1 VVFIEAGGS
10 STRSAKEEGM
20 RKTSCNLSGTP
31 TRLPW
36 TRWVIVAAL
45 AAGLLVLAGCG
56 GGSSK
61 TTAPQTTSAAG
72 AGVSAAARKTARAT
86 LAKGEQPPEFTA
98 PGPAFDASKARGKT
112 LFVVNLL
119 SSIPLI
125 QVSNS
130 AAADA
135 LKLVGAR
142 FVQYDGKGSVSEYSA
157 GINQAISQHADAIA
171 LFAIDPNLV
180 AGPLKKAKAAG
191 IPVIVIQYG
200 DPGAQMPFGLDTQVT
215 YCYSC
220 AGKLMASYILA
231 NAKDTAPS
239 VALLESTEV
248 TNSKWEIDG
257 FKNTFD
263 QLCPSCK
270 VIEQNVPV
278 ADWQT
283 KIPTLTQSLIR
294 SHPNLDYIVPIYDGM
309 ALFVVPA
316 IHSAN
321 AADKVSV
328 VTFNGTLGLMQNMAD
343 GNVVRADIGSPQAW
357 EGWALADQFLRIV
370 TGQKPLV
377 DTKVGLRAFDETN
390 IADVPL
396 KKPEATWY
404 GVDFEPVYKKMWG
417 VGK

>member
-1 VVFIEAGGS
+1 
-10 STRSAKEEGM
+10 M
-20 RKTSCNLSGTP
+20 RKTSCNSSGTRKRRVVP
-31 TRLPW
+31 LPW
-36 TRWVIVAAL
+36 TRAGVVAAL

-56 GGSSK
+56 GGSSSSETTSQSGET
-61 TTAPQTTSAAG
+61 TTAAAS
-72 AGVSAAARKTARAT
+72 GVSASARESAQAT
-86 LAKGEQPPEFTA
+86 LTKGEQPPEFTA

-125 QVSNS
+125 QVTNG

-142 FVQYDGKGSVSEYSA
+142 LVQYDGKGSVSEYTA
-157 GINQAISQHADAIA
+157 GINQAISQRADAIV

-191 IPVIVIQYG
+191 IPVIIVQYG
-200 DPGAQMPFGLDTQVT
+200 DPGAEMPFGLDTQVT

-231 NAKDTAPS
+231 NADEGDSPS
-239 VALLESTEV
+239 AALLVSREV

-257 FKNTFD
+257 FKSTF
-263 QLCPSCK
+263 QELCPSCE

-343 GNVVRADIGSPQAW
+343 GNVVRADVGSPQAW
-357 EGWALADQFLRIV
+357 QGWALADQFLRVV

-377 DTKVGLRAFDETN
+377 DTKVGLRVFDETN
-390 IADVPL
+390 IGDVPL

-404 GVDFEPVYKKMWG
+404 GVDFEPVYKQMWG
-417 VGK
+417 VGS